1 MLWAPNSQA
10 SIDTSTD
17 TSRGCPMLQAEFPVP
32 RILRGRPNALQP
44 FASGS
49 VEGPS
54 IAGSLQSLRGCPLHL
69 H

>member
-10 SIDTSTD
+10 STDTSTD
-17 TSRGCPMLQAEFPVP
+17 TLRGCPML
-32 RILRGRPNALQP
+32 RISRSTYFEGPPQCTAP

-54 IAGSLQSLRGCPLHL
+54 IAGSLQYLRGCPLHL

>member
-1 MLWAPNSQA
+1 
-10 SIDTSTD
+10 
-17 TSRGCPMLQAEFPVP
+17 MLQAEFPVP